1 MTQFEYDTIVKCIQ
15 SGAPAIAGELIAS
28 LNKLLIELDKT
39 DTLNAEETKETEETE
54 ETEEQEVKGE

>member
-15 SGAPAIAGELIAS
+15 SGAPAIAGELTAS
-28 LNKLLIELDKT
+28 LNKLLIELDKA
-39 DTLNAEETKETEETE
+39 DAPINTLNTEETE